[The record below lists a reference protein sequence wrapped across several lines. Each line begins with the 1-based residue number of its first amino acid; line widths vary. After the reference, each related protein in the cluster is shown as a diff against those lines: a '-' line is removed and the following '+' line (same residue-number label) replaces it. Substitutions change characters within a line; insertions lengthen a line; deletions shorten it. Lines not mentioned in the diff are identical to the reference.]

1 MRASI
6 HNVRLTNR
14 VTITL
19 IFNLDTDQWII
30 INDGTR
36 GSIRGRMVRMGTIDR
51 ERTHHYFWIGTRE
64 YKLVV
69 DPTEDGTAW
78 DTFSFFDIKKQ
89 SYIEGADGKIN
100 A

>member
-19 IFNLDTDQWII
+19 IFNIDLDEWII
-30 INDGTR
+30 INNGTA
-36 GSIRGRMVRMGTIDR
+36 GSIRGRMDRMSTIGR

-64 YKLVV
+64 YELVV

-78 DTFSFFDIKKQ
+78 ESFSFFDIKKQ

>member
-1 MRASI
+1 MKASI
-6 HNVRLTNR
+6 HDVRLTNR

-36 GSIRGRMVRMGTIDR
+36 GSIRGRLWQSGADHR
-51 ERTHHYFWIGTRE
+51 ERTHHHFWIGSRDYE
-64 YKLVV
+64 MVI

-78 DTFSFFDIKKQ
+78 ETFSFFDIKKQ
-89 SYIEGADGKIN
+89 EYIQGAEGTI
-100 A
+100 